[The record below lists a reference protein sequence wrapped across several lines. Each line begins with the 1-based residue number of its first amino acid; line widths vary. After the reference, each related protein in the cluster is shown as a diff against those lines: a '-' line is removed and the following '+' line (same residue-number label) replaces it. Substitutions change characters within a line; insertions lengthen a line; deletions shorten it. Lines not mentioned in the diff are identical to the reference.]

1 MGEQPIFSA
10 RAHVFQIDPATK
22 RNWLPASKH
31 AVTVSFFYDAS
42 RSVYRI
48 ISVGGTKAIINSTI
62 TPNMTFTKTSQKF
75 GQWADSRANTVY
87 GLGFSTEQQLQQF
100 AEQFKEVK
108 EAARLARE
116 KSQER
121 FELANPALNIAAPEI
136 NSQVEHQN
144 SDIVDRKERDITD
157 DKGPQT
163 EDIIQVA
170 RTSSFHIT
178 FSWSVA
184 ALVSNHPQYCSDVS
198 VQPRAVQ
205 SAHSASEMWMA
216 AGDLHA
222 VKLQL
227 SGLFAELSD
236 KMEEE
241 MELSEERH
249 SPPLLTVNGPGE
261 EKLFR
266 SKSAEVELTAEKE
279 RVKKMLSEG
288 SMCEI
293 NLEAEL
299 FTLQDSNAKLVAALQ
314 EANSSVEQWKKQLAE
329 YQEETDRLRDQ
340 VAELEAQLGPPAASQ
355 TGREELSRSLEELEA
370 LLSAK
375 DQARHQFTPCTEHC
389 LDLFTILKTTS
400 EIYNLQSK
408 KTDVGELEKEREE
421 AMQRLQDV
429 ERRNTE
435 LEERVQSAEKTLA
448 SSQEEREQA
457 EVEVQRI
464 IEVLDVKI
472 CDLNDLRQ
480 SLAKLIDK

>member
-1 MGEQPIFSA
+1 MYPLHRDREQPIFSS

-42 RSVYRI
+42 RGVYRI

-100 AEQFKEVK
+100 ADQFKQVK

-121 FELANPALNIAAPEI
+121 FELANPVLNIAAP
-136 NSQVEHQN
+136 Q
-144 SDIVDRKERDITD
+144 
-157 DKGPQT
+157 
-163 EDIIQVA
+163 
-170 RTSSFHIT
+170 
-178 FSWSVA
+178 
-184 ALVSNHPQYCSDVS
+184 
-198 VQPRAVQ
+198 
-205 SAHSASEMWMA
+205 
-216 AGDLHA
+216 
-222 VKLQL
+222 
-227 SGLFAELSD
+227 
-236 KMEEE
+236 
-241 MELSEERH
+241 ELSEERH

-266 SKSAEVELTAEKE
+266 SKSAEVELTVEKE

-299 FTLQDSNAKLVAALQ
+299 FTLQDSNAKLVEALQ

-340 VAELEAQLGPPAASQ
+340 VAELEAQLGHPASGQ
-355 TGREELSRSLEELEA
+355 TCREELKRSLEELQV

-375 DQARHQFTPCTEHC
+375 DQ
-389 LDLFTILKTTS
+389 
-400 EIYNLQSK
+400 EIHNLQSK
-408 KTDVGELEKEREE
+408 KTDVGELEKEKEE
-421 AMQRLQDV
+421 AMQRLQDL
-429 ERRNTE
+429 ERRNAE
-435 LEERVQSAEKTLA
+435 LEERVQSAEKTLT
-448 SSQEEREQA
+448 SSRDEQMQA
-457 EVEVQRI
+457 EVEVKRI
-464 IEVLDVKI
+464 IGVLDVKL
-472 CDLNDLRQ
+472 CDLSDLRQ
-480 SLAKLIDK
+480 SLAKLINK

>member
-1 MGEQPIFSA
+1 MNPLHREREQPIFSA

-31 AVTVSFFYDAS
+31 ALTVSFFYDAN

-48 ISVGGTKAIINSTI
+48 ISVGGTKAIINSTV

-100 AEQFKEVK
+100 SEQFKEVK

-121 FELANPALNIAAPEI
+121 YELANPALNIAAP
-136 NSQVEHQN
+136 
-144 SDIVDRKERDITD
+144 
-157 DKGPQT
+157 
-163 EDIIQVA
+163 
-170 RTSSFHIT
+170 
-178 FSWSVA
+178 
-184 ALVSNHPQYCSDVS
+184 
-198 VQPRAVQ
+198 
-205 SAHSASEMWMA
+205 
-216 AGDLHA
+216 
-222 VKLQL
+222 QL
-227 SGLFAELSD
+227 SQ
-236 KMEEE
+236 
-241 MELSEERH
+241 ELSEERH

-266 SKSAEVELTAEKE
+266 SKSAEVQLTTEKE

-314 EANSSVEQWKKQLAE
+314 EANTNVDQWKKQLAE
-329 YQEETDRLRDQ
+329 YQLETDRLRDQ
-340 VAELEAQLGPPAASQ
+340 VAELESQLGHPAAAQ
-355 TGREELSRSLEELEA
+355 TGAKELSRSLEELEA
-370 LLSAK
+370 QLSAK
-375 DQARHQFTPCTEHC
+375 DQ
-389 LDLFTILKTTS
+389 

-408 KTDVGELEKEREE
+408 KTNVGELEKEREE
-421 AMQRLQDV
+421 AIQRLQ
-429 ERRNTE
+429 ELESRNTD
-435 LEERVQSAEKTLA
+435 LETQVQSAEKSLA
-448 SSQEEREQA
+448 SSREQQEQA
-457 EVEVQRI
+457 EVEVQHI
-464 IEVLDVKI
+464 IEALDVKI
-472 CDLNDLRQ
+472 CDLNDLRH

>member
-1 MGEQPIFSA
+1 MYPRHREREQPIFST

-121 FELANPALNIAAPEI
+121 FELANPGLNIAAP
-136 NSQVEHQN
+136 Q
-144 SDIVDRKERDITD
+144 
-157 DKGPQT
+157 
-163 EDIIQVA
+163 
-170 RTSSFHIT
+170 
-178 FSWSVA
+178 
-184 ALVSNHPQYCSDVS
+184 
-198 VQPRAVQ
+198 
-205 SAHSASEMWMA
+205 
-216 AGDLHA
+216 
-222 VKLQL
+222 
-227 SGLFAELSD
+227 
-236 KMEEE
+236 
-241 MELSEERH
+241 ELSEERH

-266 SKSAEVELTAEKE
+266 SRSAEVELTVEKE

-288 SMCEI
+288 SMCEL

-340 VAELEAQLGPPAASQ
+340 VAELEAQLGRPAAGQ
-355 TGREELSRSLEELEA
+355 PGEEELSRSLEELEA
-370 LLSAK
+370 SLRAK
-375 DQARHQFTPCTEHC
+375 EQ
-389 LDLFTILKTTS
+389 
-400 EIYNLQSK
+400 EIQNLQCR
-408 KTDVGELEKEREE
+408 KTDVGELEKEKEE
-421 AMQRLQDV
+421 IMQRLQDL

-435 LEERVQSAEKTLA
+435 LESRAQSAEKTLA
-448 SSQEEREQA
+448 TNREEQEQA

-464 IEVLDVKI
+464 IGVLDVKI
-472 CDLNDLRQ
+472 GDLKGLRE
-480 SLAKLIDK
+480 SLAKLEKDYKSMRQAAEEHSTKDVPLKPHELEQTMPEGSRRSSP

>member
-121 FELANPALNIAAPEI
+121 FELANPALNIAAPEL
-136 NSQVEHQN
+136 SQ
-144 SDIVDRKERDITD
+144 D
-157 DKGPQT
+157 
-163 EDIIQVA
+163 
-170 RTSSFHIT
+170 
-178 FSWSVA
+178 
-184 ALVSNHPQYCSDVS
+184 
-198 VQPRAVQ
+198 
-205 SAHSASEMWMA
+205 
-216 AGDLHA
+216 
-222 VKLQL
+222 
-227 SGLFAELSD
+227 
-236 KMEEE
+236 
-241 MELSEERH
+241 LSEERH

-299 FTLQDSNAKLVAALQ
+299 FTLQDSNSKLVEALQ
-314 EANSSVEQWKKQLAE
+314 EANGSVEQWKKQLAE
-329 YQEETDRLRDQ
+329 YQEETDRLREQ
-340 VAELEAQLGPPAASQ
+340 VAELEAQLGPPAAGQ
-355 TGREELSRSLEELEA
+355 AVGEELSRSMEELEA

-375 DQARHQFTPCTEHC
+375 DQ
-389 LDLFTILKTTS
+389 
-400 EIYNLQSK
+400 EICNLQSK

-421 AMQRLQDV
+421 AMQRLQDL
-429 ERRNTE
+429 ERQNSD

-448 SSQEEREQA
+448 SNREEQNQA
-457 EVEVQRI
+457 EVEVRRVI
-464 IEVLDVKI
+464 DVLDVKI

>member
-1 MGEQPIFSA
+1 MFPLHRDREQPIFSA

-31 AVTVSFFYDAS
+31 AVSVSFFYDAS
-42 RSVYRI
+42 RTVYRI

-87 GLGFSTEQQLQQF
+87 GLGFSTEQQLHQF

-108 EAARLARE
+108 EAARLSRE

-121 FELANPALNIAAPEI
+121 FELSNPALNIAAPE
-136 NSQVEHQN
+136 
-144 SDIVDRKERDITD
+144 
-157 DKGPQT
+157 
-163 EDIIQVA
+163 
-170 RTSSFHIT
+170 
-178 FSWSVA
+178 
-184 ALVSNHPQYCSDVS
+184 
-198 VQPRAVQ
+198 
-205 SAHSASEMWMA
+205 
-216 AGDLHA
+216 
-222 VKLQL
+222 
-227 SGLFAELSD
+227 
-236 KMEEE
+236 
-241 MELSEERH
+241 ELSEERH

-266 SKSAEVELTAEKE
+266 SKSAEVELTVEKE
-279 RVKKMLSEG
+279 KVKKMLSEG

-314 EANSSVEQWKKQLAE
+314 EASSSVEQWKQQLDE

-340 VAELEAQLGPPAASQ
+340 VAELEGQLGHPAAGQSA
-355 TGREELSRSLEELEA
+355 REELSQSLEELEA

-375 DQARHQFTPCTEHC
+375 DQ
-389 LDLFTILKTTS
+389 
-400 EIYNLQSK
+400 EIHSLQSK

-421 AMQRLQDV
+421 TIQRLEVKIIQ
-429 ERRNTE
+429 RRNANCTNNSSCVYRIWRDSNSD
-435 LEERVQSAEKTLA
+435 LEDRVQSTEKTLA
-448 SSQEEREQA
+448 SSREEQNQA

>member
-1 MGEQPIFSA
+1 MGEQPIFST

-121 FELANPALNIAAPEI
+121 FELANPGLNIAAP
-136 NSQVEHQN
+136 Q
-144 SDIVDRKERDITD
+144 
-157 DKGPQT
+157 
-163 EDIIQVA
+163 
-170 RTSSFHIT
+170 
-178 FSWSVA
+178 
-184 ALVSNHPQYCSDVS
+184 
-198 VQPRAVQ
+198 
-205 SAHSASEMWMA
+205 
-216 AGDLHA
+216 
-222 VKLQL
+222 
-227 SGLFAELSD
+227 
-236 KMEEE
+236 
-241 MELSEERH
+241 ELSEERH

-266 SKSAEVELTAEKE
+266 SRSAEVELTVEKE

-288 SMCEI
+288 SMCEL
-293 NLEAEL
+293 NMEAEL

-314 EANSSVEQWKKQLAE
+314 EANSSAEQWKKQLAE

-340 VAELEAQLGPPAASQ
+340 VAELEAQLGRPAAGQ
-355 TGREELSRSLEELEA
+355 PGKEELSRSLEELEA
-370 LLSAK
+370 LLRAK
-375 DQARHQFTPCTEHC
+375 EQ
-389 LDLFTILKTTS
+389 
-400 EIYNLQSK
+400 EIQNLQCR
-408 KTDVGELEKEREE
+408 KTDVGELEKEKEE
-421 AMQRLQDV
+421 VMQRLQDL

-435 LEERVQSAEKTLA
+435 LESRVESAEKTLA
-448 SSQEEREQA
+448 TNREEQEQS

-464 IEVLDVKI
+464 IGVLDVKI
-472 CDLNDLRQ
+472 GDLKGLREN
-480 SLAKLIDK
+480 LAKLVK

>member
-1 MGEQPIFSA
+1 MAMLIFLLSSGHELVEQPIFSA

-121 FELANPALNIAAPEI
+121 FELANPALNIAAP
-136 NSQVEHQN
+136 Q
-144 SDIVDRKERDITD
+144 
-157 DKGPQT
+157 
-163 EDIIQVA
+163 
-170 RTSSFHIT
+170 
-178 FSWSVA
+178 
-184 ALVSNHPQYCSDVS
+184 
-198 VQPRAVQ
+198 
-205 SAHSASEMWMA
+205 
-216 AGDLHA
+216 
-222 VKLQL
+222 
-227 SGLFAELSD
+227 
-236 KMEEE
+236 
-241 MELSEERH
+241 ELSEERH

-340 VAELEAQLGPPAASQ
+340 VTMLRKPVEQVGELKVADLEAQLGHPAAAQ
-355 TGREELSRSLEELEA
+355 ATREELNRSVEELEA

-375 DQARHQFTPCTEHC
+375 DQARWLERAVITHHSLTEIH
-389 LDLFTILKTTS
+389 S
-400 EIYNLQSK
+400 LQSK
-408 KTDVGELEKEREE
+408 KTDVGELEKERED
-421 AMQRLQDV
+421 AMQRLQDL
-429 ERRNTE
+429 ERQNTE
-435 LEERVQSAEKTLA
+435 LEDRVQSAEKTLA
-448 SSQEEREQA
+448 SSRDEREQA
-457 EVEVQRI
+457 DVEVRRV

-472 CDLNDLRQ
+472 CDLKDLRQ
-480 SLAKLIDK
+480 SLAKL

>member
-1 MGEQPIFSA
+1 IGQPIFSA

-87 GLGFSTEQQLQQF
+87 GLGFATEQQLQQF

-121 FELANPALNIAAPEI
+121 FELANPALSIAAP
-136 NSQVEHQN
+136 Q
-144 SDIVDRKERDITD
+144 
-157 DKGPQT
+157 
-163 EDIIQVA
+163 
-170 RTSSFHIT
+170 
-178 FSWSVA
+178 
-184 ALVSNHPQYCSDVS
+184 
-198 VQPRAVQ
+198 
-205 SAHSASEMWMA
+205 
-216 AGDLHA
+216 
-222 VKLQL
+222 
-227 SGLFAELSD
+227 
-236 KMEEE
+236 
-241 MELSEERH
+241 ELSEDRH

-266 SKSAEVELTAEKE
+266 SKSAEVELTVEKE

-329 YQEETDRLRDQ
+329 YEEETDRLRDQ
-340 VAELEAQLGPPAASQ
+340 VADLEAQLGHPAAGQ
-355 TGREELSRSLEELEA
+355 TAREELSRSLEELEA
-370 LLSAK
+370 LLSAR
-375 DQARHQFTPCTEHC
+375 DQHKIHQR
-389 LDLFTILKTTS
+389 S
-400 EIYNLQSK
+400 
-408 KTDVGELEKEREE
+408 G
-421 AMQRLQDV
+421 

-435 LEERVQSAEKTLA
+435 LEDRVQSAENTLA

-472 CDLNDLRQ
+472 CDLKDLRQ
-480 SLAKLIDK
+480 NLAKLVDK

>member
-1 MGEQPIFSA
+1 MFPLHREREQPIFSA

-121 FELANPALNIAAPEI
+121 FELANPALNIAAPE
-136 NSQVEHQN
+136 
-144 SDIVDRKERDITD
+144 D
-157 DKGPQT
+157 
-163 EDIIQVA
+163 
-170 RTSSFHIT
+170 
-178 FSWSVA
+178 
-184 ALVSNHPQYCSDVS
+184 
-198 VQPRAVQ
+198 
-205 SAHSASEMWMA
+205 
-216 AGDLHA
+216 
-222 VKLQL
+222 
-227 SGLFAELSD
+227 
-236 KMEEE
+236 
-241 MELSEERH
+241 LSEERH
-249 SPPLLTVNGPGE
+249 SPPLLTVNGPAE

-266 SKSAEVELTAEKE
+266 SKSAEVELTVEKE

-299 FTLQDSNAKLVAALQ
+299 FTLQDSNAKLVEALQ

-340 VAELEAQLGPPAASQ
+340 VAELEAQLGHPTAGQ
-355 TGREELSRSLEELEA
+355 TGREELNQSLEELEA
-370 LLSAK
+370 QLQAK
-375 DQARHQFTPCTEHC
+375 DQ
-389 LDLFTILKTTS
+389 
-400 EIYNLQSK
+400 EIHNLQSK
-408 KTDVGELEKEREE
+408 KPDVGELEKEREE

-435 LEERVQSAEKTLA
+435 LENQVQSAEKTLA
-448 SSQEEREQA
+448 SSREEQEQA
-457 EVEVQRI
+457 EVEVRRI

-480 SLAKLIDK
+480 SLSKLIDK